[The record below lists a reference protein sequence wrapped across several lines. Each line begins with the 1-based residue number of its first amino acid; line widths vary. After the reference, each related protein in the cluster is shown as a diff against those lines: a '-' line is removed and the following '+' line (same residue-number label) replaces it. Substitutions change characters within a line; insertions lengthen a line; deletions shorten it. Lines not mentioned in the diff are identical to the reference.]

1 MKDCNDKFVDNEHRN
16 SKKANDSRDKSTTSR
31 ASAST
36 RGVEKPKQQRLKRK
50 RAERLKVLSKTKQ
63 DFKTIS
69 QQRKIQLLGTLR

>member
-16 SKKANDSRDKSTTSR
+16 SKKANDSRDKSTMNR

-36 RGVEKPKQQRLKRK
+36 RGVEKQKQQRLKRK

-63 DFKTIS
+63 DLKTIS
-69 QQRKIQLLGTLR
+69 QQRKIQL